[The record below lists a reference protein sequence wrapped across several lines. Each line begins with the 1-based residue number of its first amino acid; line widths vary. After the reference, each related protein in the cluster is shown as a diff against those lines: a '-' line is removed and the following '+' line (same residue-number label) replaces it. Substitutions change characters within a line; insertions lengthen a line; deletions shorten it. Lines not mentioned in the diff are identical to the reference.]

1 MTIMI
6 LERSAMNVE
15 NPIQTVIAEQ
25 RCVSVAINLII
36 DIIWY
41 LIWRSMI
48 IFIDYQNLCRIKI

>member
-1 MTIMI
+1 MTTII
-6 LERSAMNVE
+6 LERSAFNVE
-15 NPIQTVIAEQ
+15 NPIQTVIVG
-25 RCVSVAINLII
+25 RYCVSVAINLII

>member
-1 MTIMI
+1 MIIMI

-15 NPIQTVIAEQ
+15 NPIQTVIVG
-25 RCVSVAINLII
+25 RHCVSVAINLII

-48 IFIDYQNLCRIKI
+48 IFIDYQNLCKTEI